1 MIWITTEDV
10 ILIHR
15 RILETTGG
23 MHGLRDRAG
32 LEAALAAPLQS
43 FEGRELF
50 PSELEKIAR
59 LGYGLAANHA
69 FVDGNKRIGAMLVQL
84 LLKWN
89 GYRLALREGELA
101 DMFLAIAAGNAGEQD
116 LLVWI
121 RAHLQ

>member
-10 ILIHR
+10 LLIHR

-50 PSELEKIAR
+50 SSELKKIAR

-89 GYRLALREGELA
+89 GYRLALQEGELA